1 MASLSPEQREL
12 TERGAEIIRAGG
24 LVAFPTETVYG
35 LGANALDAE
44 AVKRI
49 YETKGRPSDNPLIL
63 HVSSI
68 AMTESLV
75 EINWRA
81 RLLMEKFWP
90 GPLSIVLPAKEIVP
104 ARTRGGLPTA
114 AVRMPDTAVALALIE
129 KSGLPIAAPSA
140 NISGRPSPT
149 DAATVRQE
157 IGDIIPLIIDGGDT
171 RLGLES
177 TVIDMT
183 GEHPVLLRPGGLPKE
198 AVEAALNME
207 VLLPQDQKM
216 IRRSPGTRYRHY
228 APSIPLRLTAPQA
241 IPADAENWA
250 WLGTEIPSGAP
261 RIKIIFK
268 DDAEY
273 AKELFRALRT
283 LEKSGAQIIYAE
295 LPEENGI
302 GRALKDRLTRAAG
315 G

>member
-1 MASLSPEQREL
+1 MDEKKL
-12 TERGAEIIRAGG
+12 T
-24 LVAFPTETVYG
+24 
-35 LGANALDAE
+35 
-44 AVKRI
+44 I
-49 YETKGRPSDNPLIL
+49 YFTSDL
-63 HVSSI
+63 HGYI
-68 AMTESLV
+68 Y
-75 EINWRA
+75 
-81 RLLMEKFWP
+81 
-90 GPLSIVLPAKEIVP
+90 
-104 ARTRGGLPTA
+104 
-114 AVRMPDTAVALALIE
+114 
-129 KSGLPIAAPSA
+129 
-140 NISGRPSPT
+140 PT
-149 DAATVRQE
+149 DYRGQGEKELGLFKCASRFRKDGNTLV
-157 IGDIIPLIIDGGDT
+157 IDGGDT

-207 VLLPQDQKM
+207 VLLPQDQKI

-228 APSIPLRLTAPQA
+228 APSIPLRLTAPHA
-241 IPADAENWA
+241 IPVEAENWA
-250 WLGTEIPSGAP
+250 WLGTKIPNGAP

>member
-1 MASLSPEQREL
+1 
-12 TERGAEIIRAGG
+12 IRAGG

-157 IGDIIPLIIDGGDT
+157 IGDIIPIVIDGGDT

-207 VLLPQDQKM
+207 VLLPQDQKI

-228 APSIPLRLTAPQA
+228 APSIPLRLTAPHA
-241 IPADAENWA
+241 IPVEAENWA